1 MELSITLSIVGT
13 LASIASVRYAD
24 YIERARVKV
33 AMSDLARVALRL
45 DHWGASGYP
54 LPASLADIGYGDL
67 VDPWGN
73 PYQYL
78 DLTGLGGGNNN
89 GNGGGGGVI
98 GQARKDRF
106 LVPLNSDFDVYS
118 MGKDGESVPSLA
130 AKKSQDDVIRAN
142 DGGFFGL
149 ARDY

>member
-33 AMSDLARVALRL
+33 AISDLARIAADL
-45 DHWGASGYP
+45 DHWVKSSYP
-54 LPASLADIGYGDL
+54 LPASLPDIGFGDL

-78 DLTGLGGGNNN
+78 DLTGLGGG
-89 GNGGGGGVI
+89 GGGGGVI

-118 MGKDGESVPSLA
+118 MGKDGESVPPLA

-142 DGGFFGL
+142 DGGFYGL
-149 ARDY
+149 AKDY